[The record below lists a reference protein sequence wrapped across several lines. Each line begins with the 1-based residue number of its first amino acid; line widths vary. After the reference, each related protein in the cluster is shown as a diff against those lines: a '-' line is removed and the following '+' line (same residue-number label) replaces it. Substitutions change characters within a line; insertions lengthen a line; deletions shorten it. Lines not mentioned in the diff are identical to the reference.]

1 MDFSADQVREA
12 QFRDR
17 VRGYNPED
25 VDSFLE
31 QVARGIEEK
40 DRRYDSLLEKL
51 SQANDE
57 IMRLKGALAEATAA
71 ASAPSIQNE
80 DRDVRAATTH
90 EANQELFE
98 IFALAKQSADE
109 LVARRELEASEILEG
124 AKREAEALVSNARSE
139 AQSLREREL
148 GVLNTQVTEL
158 EERSSQLRSEIA
170 NLGDISVS
178 SREQVRSVLRDAL
191 ARIEESYAPIF
202 KGEDFEGSVDEEDS
216 Y

>member
-57 IMRLKGALAEATAA
+57 IMRLKAALSEAMAA
-71 ASAPSIQNE
+71 NTGSEAREVRVAPSQ
-80 DRDVRAATTH
+80 DV
-90 EANQELFE
+90 NQELFE

-109 LVARRELEASEILEG
+109 LVARREAEARELLEKAQLEAESV
-124 AKREAEALVSNARSE
+124 VSSARSE
-139 AQSLREREL
+139 AQALRESEL
-148 GVLNTQVTEL
+148 TALSSQVGEL
-158 EERSSQLRSEIA
+158 ESRSAQLRSEIA
-170 NLGDISVS
+170 NLGEISVS
-178 SREQVRSVLRDAL
+178 SRERVREVLRDAL
-191 ARIEESYAPIF
+191 ARVEESYSPIF
-202 KGEDFEGSVDEEDS
+202 KGEDFDDAVEEEEDT

>member
-57 IMRLKGALAEATAA
+57 VMRLKAALSEAMAA
-71 ASAPSIQNE
+71 NSGSESREVKVAPTQ
-80 DRDVRAATTH
+80 D
-90 EANQELFE
+90 ANQELFE
-98 IFALAKQSADE
+98 IFALAKQSADD
-109 LVARRELEASEILEG
+109 LIARREVEARELLEKANFEAESLVGSARAEAQALRESELSALASQVSELEG
-124 AKREAEALVSNARSE
+124 RS
-139 AQSLREREL
+139 A
-148 GVLNTQVTEL
+148 
-158 EERSSQLRSEIA
+158 QLRSEIA
-170 NLGDISVS
+170 NLGEISVS
-178 SREQVRSVLRDAL
+178 SRERVRDVLRDAL
-191 ARIEESYAPIF
+191 ARVEESYSPIF
-202 KGEDFEGSVDEEDS
+202 SGEDFADEADEVEEAEDT